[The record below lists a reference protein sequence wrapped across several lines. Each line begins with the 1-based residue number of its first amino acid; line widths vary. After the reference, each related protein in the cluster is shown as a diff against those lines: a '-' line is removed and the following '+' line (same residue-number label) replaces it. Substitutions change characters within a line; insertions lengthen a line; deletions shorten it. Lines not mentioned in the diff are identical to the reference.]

1 MGERIGDRVRLM
13 PGLAVSPKTAK
24 TKGRR
29 RFERYC
35 NGMSRR
41 ELHQFGAMLR
51 HARKV
56 KQLRL
61 KDVASEV
68 GCSESFVSKLEC
80 GKVTPSLRMLHDMTT
95 VLDTSIASLFADH
108 EGASVTIYRA
118 AIIQS
123 SLSRMPR
130 KGTRSASST

>member
-1 MGERIGDRVRLM
+1 
-13 PGLAVSPKTAK
+13 
-24 TKGRR
+24 
-29 RFERYC
+29 
-35 NGMSRR
+35 
-41 ELHQFGAMLR
+41 MLR
-51 HARKV
+51 HSRKV
-56 KQLRL
+56 KRLRL

-68 GCSESFVSKLEC
+68 GCSESFLSKLEC

-95 VLDTSIASLFADH
+95 VLDTSITSLFADH

>member
-1 MGERIGDRVRLM
+1 M
-13 PGLAVSPKTAK
+13 PWLAVSPKIAE

-29 RFERYC
+29 RFERDC

-41 ELHQFGAMLR
+41 EPHQFGAMLR

-56 KQLRL
+56 KRLRL

-68 GCSESFVSKLEC
+68 GCSESFLSKLEC
-80 GKVTPSLRMLHDMTT
+80 DKITPSLRMLHDIAT
-95 VLDTSIASLFADH
+95 VFNTSIASLFADH
-108 EGASVTIYRA
+108 EARASPSTGP

-123 SLSRMPR
+123 SLSKMPR
-130 KGTRSASST
+130 NGTRSASSA